1 MKIREYEAADEPGW
15 LRCRVVA
22 FLDCSYFNDVKTEKE
37 RYAHPSV
44 CLVAEERETIVGLID
59 AEINSDDLTCAK
71 NERGAVIW
79 ILAVLP
85 EFRRRGVAGA
95 LWEQARARLIEQGVH
110 YCELWTQ
117 EDEAANRFYRS
128 AGFALEDAQTWI
140 RCYAEGKACLP
151 LLNREALG
159 ILYGPEE
166 LVFDAPLSRKAEL
179 KECCYRI
186 DEVRL
191 YSIRF

>member
-1 MKIREYEAADEPGW
+1 MKIREYKDTDERGW
-15 LRCRVVA
+15 LRCRVAA

-37 RYAHPSV
+37 RYVYPSV
-44 CLVAEERETIVGLID
+44 CLVAEESETIVGLID
-59 AEINSDDLTCAK
+59 TEIDSDDLTCAK
-71 NERGAVIW
+71 NESGAIIW
-79 ILAVLP
+79 NLAVLP
-85 EFRRRGVAGA
+85 EFRRYGVAKA
-95 LWEQARARLIEQGVH
+95 LWEQAKKRLLVQGIH

-117 EDEAANRFYRS
+117 EDEAANQFYRS
-128 AGFALEDAQTWI
+128 VGFTLEESQTWI

-159 ILYGPEE
+159 TIYGPEE
-166 LVFDAPLSRKAEL
+166 MVFDAPLSRKAEL
-179 KECCYRI
+179 KDVCYRI